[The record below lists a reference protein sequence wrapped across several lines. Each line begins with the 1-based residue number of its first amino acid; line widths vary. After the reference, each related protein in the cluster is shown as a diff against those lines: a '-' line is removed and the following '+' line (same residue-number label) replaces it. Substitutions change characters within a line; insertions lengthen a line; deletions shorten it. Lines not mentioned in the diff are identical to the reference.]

1 MGVITAI
8 LLGAVQGLT
17 EFLPVSSSAHLI
29 LARLLFGVD
38 ADRLGMAFDVA
49 CHVGTLLAV
58 VAFFRQDLLAMAT
71 AIPGVFQRA
80 PDGAARRLQL
90 VVVGTL
96 PVVVLGLLVAGRFE
110 EQIRTPLV
118 ASVTLALGALL
129 FFWVERVGSRRRD
142 DTSLTAGEGLAI
154 GVAQAV
160 ALVPGV
166 SRSGATI
173 TMGMWLGLT
182 RDAAAR
188 FSFVLG
194 VPAIIAAAGHE
205 GLHLLKA
212 GMGRDAATIFLA
224 GMGTSAIVGY
234 AAIKYFLKYL
244 TSHSLAAFAWYRLVV
259 AALVLGWWLAS

>member
-1 MGVITAI
+1 LGVLAAI

-29 LARLLFGVD
+29 LARMLFGAD

-58 VAFFRQDLLAMAT
+58 VTFFRQDLIAMA
-71 AIPGVFQRA
+71 AAVPGVFTRA
-80 PDGAARRLQL
+80 AEGPARRLQL

-96 PVVVLGLLVAGRFE
+96 PVVVIGLLVAGRIE
-110 EQIRTPLV
+110 EQLRTPLV

-129 FFWVERVGSRRRD
+129 FFWVERVGSRSRD
-142 DTSLTAGEGLAI
+142 DGSLTAGEGLAI

-173 TMGMWLGLT
+173 TMGMLVGLT
-182 RDAAAR
+182 RESAAR

-194 VPAIIAAAGHE
+194 VPAIVAAAGHE
-205 GLHLLKA
+205 GLHLLKT
-212 GMGRDAATIFLA
+212 GMGPGDATMFLV

-234 AAIKYFLKYL
+234 AAIKYFLRYL
-244 TSHSLAAFAWYRLVV
+244 TGHSLAAFAWYRLVV
-259 AALVLGWWLAS
+259 ASLVLGWWLAG

>member
-1 MGVITAI
+1 MGVLAAI

-29 LARLLFGVD
+29 LARMLFGVD
-38 ADRLGMAFDVA
+38 AERLGMAFDVA
-49 CHVGTLLAV
+49 CHVGTLVAV

-71 AIPGVFQRA
+71 TVRGVFQRA
-80 PDGAARRLQL
+80 ADGAARRLQL
-90 VVVGTL
+90 VVFGTL
-96 PVVVLGLLVAGRFE
+96 PVVVLGVLVAGRIE
-110 EQIRTPLV
+110 EQLRTPLV

-129 FFWVERVGSRRRD
+129 FFWVERVGSRSRD
-142 DTSLTAGEGLAI
+142 DGSLTSGEGLAI

-173 TMGMWLGLT
+173 TMGMALGLT
-182 RDAAAR
+182 RESAAR

-194 VPAIIAAAGHE
+194 VPAIMAAAGHE

-212 GMGRDAATIFLA
+212 GLGRDDATMFLV
-224 GMGTSAIVGY
+224 GMSTSAIVGY

-244 TSHSLAAFAWYRLVV
+244 SGHSLAAFAWYRLVV
-259 AALVLGWWLAS
+259 AALVLGWWLAG

>member
-1 MGVITAI
+1 LGVLAAI

-29 LARLLFGVD
+29 LARMVFGVD

-49 CHVGTLLAV
+49 CHVGTLAAV
-58 VAFFRQDLLAMAT
+58 VAFFRQDLFEMAMAV
-71 AIPGVFQRA
+71 PRVFNRA
-80 PDGAARRLQL
+80 ADGAARRLQR
-90 VVVGTL
+90 VIVGTV
-96 PVVVLGLLVAGRFE
+96 PVVVVGLLVAGRIE
-110 EQIRTPLV
+110 EHLRTPLV
-118 ASVTLALGALL
+118 ASAALALGALL
-129 FFWVERVGSRRRD
+129 FFWVERVGSRSRD
-142 DTSLTAGEGLAI
+142 DGSLTAIEGLGI

-173 TMGMWLGLT
+173 TMGMFMGLT
-182 RDAAAR
+182 RESAAR

-194 VPAIIAAAGHE
+194 VPAIVAAAGHE
-205 GLHLLKA
+205 GLHLVKT
-212 GMGRDAATIFLA
+212 GMGRGDALIFLV

-244 TSHSLAAFAWYRLVV
+244 TKHSLAAFAWYRLVV
-259 AALVLGWWLAS
+259 AALVLGWWLAG